1 MESGHLSKL
10 TIILMRSDEFE
21 CKGLVDYWHSF
32 IKGGAREGSLDHQLI
47 AKPLPNV
54 PHSPWYAIL
63 L

>member
-1 MESGHLSKL
+1 
-10 TIILMRSDEFE
+10 MRSDEFE